1 MKTMTFKTVQEW
13 VASNPDKETIE
24 RVLNTVN
31 RGVVSQM
38 RRELNQKNSELKKI
52 ERTIETMKKLDL
64 PVTMEVED
72 RVKTLK
78 KEITDLQKEIPQ
90 PTKKSPAEKE

>member
-1 MKTMTFKTVQEW
+1 MKTKMFITIEEC
-13 VASNPDKETIE
+13 VASNPDKETVT

-38 RRELNQKNSELKKI
+38 RRELNQKNSGLKKI

-64 PVTMEVED
+64 PITMEVQD
-72 RVKTLK
+72 RIKSLK
-78 KEITDLQKEIPQ
+78 SEITDLKNEIPE
-90 PTKKSPAEKE
+90 PVKREPVKKD

>member
-1 MKTMTFKTVQEW
+1 MKTMMFKTVEEW
-13 VASNPDKETIE
+13 VASKPDKETIT

-38 RRELNQKNSELKKI
+38 RKELNQKNSELKKI

-64 PVTMEVED
+64 PITVEVED
-72 RVKTLK
+72 RVKFLK
-78 KEITDLQKEIPQ
+78 KEITDLMKDIPEPVKREPSTKE
-90 PTKKSPAEKE
+90 